1 MTITAIDVAVVA
13 VMLLAIIRGMF
24 IGMIRESFS
33 VAAIGAVVIGAVYGA
48 GPAGIWLDNATAG
61 EIGGTAAKVLGGVG
75 AGLFAGVVVGTAGR
89 YLRRGARMVGLGMA
103 DRAGGA
109 LVGAAEGAVIALIM
123 LAGASRMFG
132 PDHPAVFNAYSVA
145 VLEEIQT
152 AVETGTAPQLPGRT
166 QVASGPPKE
175 TGTP

>member
-13 VMLLAIIRGMF
+13 VMLLAITRGMF

-33 VAAIGAVVIGAVYGA
+33 VAAVGAVVIGAVYGA
-48 GPAGIWLDNATAG
+48 GPAGVWLDNATAG

-75 AGLFAGVVVGTAGR
+75 AGILSGIVVGTAGR
-89 YLRRGARMVGLGMA
+89 YIRRGARIVGLGMV

-109 LVGAAEGAVIALIM
+109 VVGAAEGAVIAVIM

-132 PDHPAVFNAYSVA
+132 PEHPAVFNAYSVA
-145 VLEEIQT
+145 VLHEMQT
-152 AVETGTAPQLPGRT
+152 AIETGTRPELPGLA
-166 QVASGPPKE
+166 QVASGPPDSS
-175 TGTP
+175 GSR

>member
-1 MTITAIDVAVVA
+1 MTITAIDAAVVA

-33 VAAIGAVVIGAVYGA
+33 VAAIGAVVVGAVYGA

-61 EIGGTAAKVLGGVG
+61 EIGGTAAKILGGVA
-75 AGLFAGVVVGTAGR
+75 AGLLSGVVVGTAGR
-89 YLRRGARMVGLGMA
+89 YVRRAARIVGLGMA

-109 LVGAAEGAVIALIM
+109 LVGAAEGAVIALIV

-132 PDHPAVFNAYSVA
+132 PEHPAVFNAYSVA
-145 VLEEIQT
+145 VLEELKT

-166 QVASGPPKE
+166 QVASGPPQE
-175 TGTP
+175 NGRR